1 MRAFYH
7 PGQALHSPQQF
18 MRFGTLADPTDL
30 PIRTEKLLGALARLG
45 VEVETPAD
53 YGRGP
58 AETIHP
64 VHYLD
69 YLETAYQRWL
79 ELPEHGPEVLPNTFP
94 YWNGD
99 PSKDVRP
106 PCPTDQLL
114 AQTGYYLGD
123 LAVPISEFTYHSAL
137 LSTHTATAAA
147 DAAINGEIITYALCR
162 PSGHHCRADR
172 ATGFCY
178 MNNSAIAAQRLRS
191 KFNKVAI
198 LDIDAHHGDG
208 TQEIFYRRSDVMTAS
223 VHVDTDFYNPFFTG
237 RPHETG
243 YGEGEGYNL
252 NLPLAPHSGNAEF
265 LTGVKRGID
274 AVKSHGA
281 EVLVL
286 ALGYDTHIEDPLS
299 LVKVTTEAFGAAGEI
314 VGSVD
319 IPVVIVQEGGYQI
332 SVIGDC
338 LEAFLRSLQA
348 TKQNLTP

>member
-7 PGQALHSPQQF
+7 PDQALHSPQQF
-18 MRFGTLADPTDL
+18 MRYGRLADPTDI
-30 PIRTEKLLGALARLG
+30 PVRTEKLLGALERLG
-45 VEVETPAD
+45 VNVETPSD
-53 YGRGP
+53 FGRAP
-58 AETIHP
+58 AEAIHP
-64 VHYLD
+64 TYYLD

-99 PSKDVRP
+99 PSKDRRP

-123 LAVPISEFTYHSAL
+123 LAVPISEFTYQSAL
-137 LSTHTATAAA
+137 RSTHTAAAAA
-147 DAAINGEIITYALCR
+147 DAVIDGEKIAYALCR

-178 MNNSAIAAQRLRS
+178 MNNAAITAQRLRS
-191 KFNKVAI
+191 KFGKVAV

-208 TQEIFYRRSDVMTAS
+208 TQEIFYRRKDVMTVS

-243 YGEGEGYNL
+243 YGEGEGFNL
-252 NLPLAPHSGNAEF
+252 NIPLAPHSGNDAF
-265 LTGVKRGID
+265 LAGVERGIE
-274 AVKSHGA
+274 AVKAHGA

-299 LVKVTTEAFGAAGEI
+299 LVAVTTEAFGAAGKI
-314 VGSVD
+314 VASLD
-319 IPVVIVQEGGYQI
+319 IPVVVIQEGGYQI

-338 LEAFLRSLQA
+338 LEGFLRELQVGGQSS
-348 TKQNLTP
+348 TD